1 MDWQL
6 LLMALGLALIIEGL
20 PYFLHPRG
28 ALRTLR
34 RLEELDSVVVRALGF
49 SALVIGV
56 IILLLGRSVGS

>member
-20 PYFLHPRG
+20 PYFLHPEG

-34 RLEELDSVVVRALGF
+34 RLEELDPFVVRALGF
-49 SALVIGV
+49 SALAIGV
-56 IILLLGRSVGS
+56 IILLVGRLVAS